1 MYYFNTY
8 CESLDCNYVC
18 SCEQKLKK
26 QDVVV
31 IEACSSFVT
40 AVVEEMLEELD
51 VLLGDYCPKEI
62 IQFIDVTD
70 YKKRK
75 EALTKKA
82 LLRKQMNDRTKV
94 VKELEC
100 FRKLSGSDEIMKE
113 LLHQFNMLEGIE
125 KEQETEHEEKVSD

>member
-51 VLLGDYCPKEI
+51 VLLGDYYPKEI

-100 FRKLSGSDEIMKE
+100 FKKISGSDEIMKE

>member
-100 FRKLSGSDEIMKE
+100 FRKISGSDEIMKE

-125 KEQETEHEEKVSD
+125 KEQETEHEEKVSH